1 MPLGRTQSFR
11 IASSKLVFIDI
22 VQNGR
27 RLQSVCDFS
36 KLPANNVTLEDFKR
50 FCKALN
56 RGDIISKLRLDVHV
70 LVHVLICVDLRGRPG
85 RTGRGEL
92 SLLLLEL
99 PRLLSPCLHQLPI
112 DLQDKETR
120 IRNRHVDF
128 LVNQR
133 SADRIRLRSEVI
145 NYIRQFLVNSHHVEV
160 QTPILADAAGGA
172 IAQPFQT
179 SSLEFPDRQ
188 MTLRI
193 APELW
198 LKRLILGGFDRVFEI
213 GSCFRNEGEMK
224 FLWICSRRRSLI
236 IRRPRFDP
244 QSRIHNLRVLQG
256 ICRSGRAD

>member
-1 MPLGRTQSFR
+1 MPLGRIQSSRF
-11 IASSKLVFIDI
+11 ASSKLVFIDI
-22 VQNGR
+22 VQHGH
-27 RLQSVCDFS
+27 RLQSVCNFF
-36 KLPANNVTLEDFKR
+36 KLPANDVTPEYFKR
-50 FCKALN
+50 FCKALK

-70 LVHVLICVDLRGRPG
+70 LVHVLICVGVRGHAYK
-85 RTGRGEL
+85 TSRGEL

-99 PRLLSPCLHQLPI
+99 PQLLSSCLHHLPI

-128 LVNQR
+128 LVNPR

-145 NYIRQFLVNSHHVEV
+145 NYIRQFLVNSQHVEV
-160 QTPILADAAGGA
+160 QTPILADGAGGA

-213 GSCFRNEGEMK
+213 GSCFRNEGEM
-224 FLWICSRRRSLI
+224 SLDMF
-236 IRRPRFDP
+236 RMT
-244 QSRIHNLRVLQG
+244 L
-256 ICRSGRAD
+256 ADHP